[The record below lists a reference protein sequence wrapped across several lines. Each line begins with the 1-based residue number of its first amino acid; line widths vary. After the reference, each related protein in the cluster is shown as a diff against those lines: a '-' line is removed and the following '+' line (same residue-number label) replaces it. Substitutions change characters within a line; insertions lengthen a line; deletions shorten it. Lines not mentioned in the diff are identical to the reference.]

1 MGSSLE
7 AAFRTHLSSATGYY
21 YHLLFRLQQEFGLK
35 LYGILDFN
43 LVPEQKTGKN
53 YNHCGS
59 VTIII
64 DQSKIFLG

>member
-59 VTIII
+59 GTIII

>member
-35 LYGILDFN
+35 FNGILDFN
-43 LVPEQKTGKN
+43 LVPEQKTGL
-53 YNHCGS
+53 S
-59 VTIII
+59 T
-64 DQSKIFLG
+64 